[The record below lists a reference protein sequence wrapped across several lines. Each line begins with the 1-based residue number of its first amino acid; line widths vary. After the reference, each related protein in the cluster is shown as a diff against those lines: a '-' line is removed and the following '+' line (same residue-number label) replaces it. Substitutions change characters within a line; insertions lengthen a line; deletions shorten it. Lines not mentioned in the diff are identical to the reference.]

1 MNRAN
6 ILFPC
11 FIAALIALIRS
22 SSSSPNESSTANNK
36 PHVLFLL
43 VDDLGWTDI
52 SKHNAE
58 YETKNIDQL
67 LDSGIELTNYYVHL
81 DCSPTRSAIMT
92 GQYSFK
98 NGLQNIATIGPGTM
112 EHIPF
117 ENPTFAELMKKE
129 SYSTHMLGKWH
140 LGYAAWNM
148 TPTGRGFDS
157 YFGYMQG
164 MVDYYNHT
172 VANGY
177 DFWSNQDDIHAEVM
191 DQYSTGLY
199 DQYLHKIVED
209 YNKSS
214 KSEPLFVYMAFQ
226 TVHTPIEISP
236 NAYDECNDIK
246 YEGRKIYC
254 NKMQYL
260 DNTIADYINLF
271 KAYNL
276 WDDTLVILSTDN
288 GGMPYW
294 ENNQGSPVVSYGCNM
309 PYRAGKAT
317 LFQGGVHGIGGI
329 TGGDNV
335 IPSHLR
341 GTKSDIMTHAI
352 DWVPTVLQGVLGTKL
367 PDNVPFDGISMWD
380 ALMHP
385 AQANSL
391 WNRTTLY
398 IDIEK
403 NGTFAGIIDGDMKFF
418 QGEQMYTAY
427 FPCNGT
433 YTPYDNTSDTD
444 TVWLFNIA
452 TDPGEYNNLAKDNPD
467 LVKKYQ
473 NMIYDFVANGGYEQE
488 QDAQFYP
495 ESRPQNHNG
504 SWAPWVRE

>member
-1 MNRAN
+1 MKGAN

-11 FIAALIALIRS
+11 LIAVLIVLIRS
-22 SSSSPNESSTANNK
+22 NEVPPKATTK

-52 SKHNAE
+52 SLHNAE
-58 YETKNIDQL
+58 YETKNIDAL
-67 LDSGIELTNYYVHL
+67 LESGIELTNYYTHL

-98 NGLQNIATIGPGTM
+98 NGLQNIATIGPGTT

-117 ENPTFAELMKKE
+117 ENPTMAELLKE
-129 SYSTHMLGKWH
+129 QQYSTHMLGKWH

-164 MVDYYNHT
+164 MGDYYNHT
-172 VANGY
+172 ILDGY
-177 DFWSNQDDIHAEVM
+177 DFWDNQDDIHTKVM
-191 DQYSTGLY
+191 NEYSTGLY
-199 DQYLHKIVED
+199 DKTVHKILD
-209 YNKSS
+209 AYNQSS
-214 KSEPLFVYMAFQ
+214 KAEPLFIYMAFQ

-236 NAYDECNDIK
+236 NTYDECNGITYD
-246 YEGRKIYC
+246 GRKIYC

-260 DNTIADYINLF
+260 DNTILDYVNAF
-271 KAYNL
+271 KAYDL
-276 WDDTLVILSTDN
+276 WDDTLVIFSTDN

-294 ENNQGSPVVSYGCNM
+294 EDKPNSPVVSYGCNM
-309 PYRAGKAT
+309 PHRAGKAT
-317 LFQGGVHGIGGI
+317 LFEGGVHGIGAI
-329 TGGDNV
+329 AGGDNV

-341 GTKSDIMTHAI
+341 GTQSNILAHAI
-352 DWVPTVLQGVLGTKL
+352 DWLPTVLAGVIGAKL

-380 ALMHP
+380 ALMNP
-385 AQANSL
+385 TQSTAL

-403 NGTFAGIIDGDMKFF
+403 NGTFAGVIDGDMKFF

-444 TVWLFNIA
+444 TVWLFNLKN
-452 TDPGEYNNLAKDNPD
+452 DPGEYNNLAKDNPD

-473 NMIYDFVANGGYEQE
+473 NMIYDFIENDGYVPE
-488 QDAQFYP
+488 QDDTMQIDSNPIF
-495 ESRPQNHNG
+495 HNG
-504 SWAPWVRE
+504 VWAPFLN